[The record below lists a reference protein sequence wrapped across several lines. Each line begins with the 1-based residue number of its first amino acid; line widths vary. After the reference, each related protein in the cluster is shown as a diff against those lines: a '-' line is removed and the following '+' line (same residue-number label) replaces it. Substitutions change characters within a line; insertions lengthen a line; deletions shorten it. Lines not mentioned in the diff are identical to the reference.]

1 MKNRFQKKNELS
13 CRRMSAS
20 SLFEFL
26 DPGFRRGDDKR
37 MNNVFSISS
46 FSRKRESMYGKG
58 LDSGLRRND
67 DKVLSAGFR
76 WGDDKR
82 MNNVFSISSFSR
94 KRESMHG
101 KGLDSGLRRNDVK
114 VLSAGF
120 RWADDKFRFVFAL
133 MSVFLFMGFNAHAQ
147 TMTYEQVLQQ
157 VVDNY
162 PSLQTTAIAVERAR
176 LESVRVESQLG
187 WQLNA
192 AAGVQHDMS
201 STFGSAQDTLNLN
214 GNISRLLES
223 GNTLGFVANINRLDA
238 DTSFPGSPNPAL
250 STNVGVNYRMPLQ
263 KGADNTSLVQGR
275 LQAEVAVAQA
285 NADRRNV
292 YDQIAAQVIDLYINA
307 ATINA
312 RIENTQLAI
321 QRSQRLL
328 KYNQD
333 RAGLGIAEDKDLLQ
347 VRAQLRSREA
357 ELSALEMQWQAQR
370 INLNRLMGRDV
381 DADLQ
386 LQRNA
391 DTRISQSKDDM
402 LQQATQHSPAMA
414 VIDVRMKQADT
425 QLELSRDK
433 RKDKLDVVFNAG
445 YKTLSGDSTPSDV
458 SEGEMVGGVQLEFGR
473 GLDLSGYDAELQQ
486 AQLSRSAA
494 LQDQKQVLLD
504 LRYNI
509 AGVLAEINAGN
520 VALTAY
526 EKSVAS
532 EQAKLKEAEQRY
544 KRGRTDTDQLVQ
556 FEAQLATAELN
567 YDLQGI
573 ELARRAHKLRLLLG
587 DVWKT
592 VKVE

>member
-1 MKNRFQKKNELS
+1 MNNRFQKNNELS
-13 CRRMSAS
+13 CRHMPVS

-26 DPGFRRGDDKR
+26 DSGFRRGDD
-37 MNNVFSISS
+37 
-46 FSRKRESMYGKG
+46 
-58 LDSGLRRND
+58 
-67 DKVLSAGFR
+67 
-76 WGDDKR
+76 
-82 MNNVFSISSFSR
+82 
-94 KRESMHG
+94 
-101 KGLDSGLRRNDVK
+101 K

-147 TMTYEQVLQQ
+147 TMSYEQVLQQ

-201 STFGSAQDTLNLN
+201 PTFGSAQDTLNLN

-223 GNTLGFVANINRLDA
+223 GDTLGFVANINRLDA

-263 KGADNTSLVQGR
+263 KGADNTSLVQSR

-285 NADRRNV
+285 NAERRNV
-292 YDQIAAQVIDLYINA
+292 YDQIAGQVIDLYINA
-307 ATINA
+307 ASINA
-312 RIENTQLAI
+312 RIENTKLAI

-391 DTRISQSKDDM
+391 DTRISQSQDDM

-486 AQLSRSAA
+486 AQLLRSAA
-494 LQDQKQVLLD
+494 LQDQKQVLQD

-520 VALTAY
+520 IALTAY

-544 KRGRTDTDQLVQ
+544 KRGRSDTDQLVQ
-556 FEAQLATAELN
+556 FEAALATAELN

-573 ELARRAHKLRLLLG
+573 ELARRAHKLRLLVG

>member
-1 MKNRFQKKNELS
+1 
-13 CRRMSAS
+13 
-20 SLFEFL
+20 
-26 DPGFRRGDDKR
+26 
-37 MNNVFSISS
+37 
-46 FSRKRESMYGKG
+46 
-58 LDSGLRRND
+58 
-67 DKVLSAGFR
+67 
-76 WGDDKR
+76 
-82 MNNVFSISSFSR
+82 
-94 KRESMHG
+94 
-101 KGLDSGLRRNDVK
+101 
-114 VLSAGF
+114 
-120 RWADDKFRFVFAL
+120 
-133 MSVFLFMGFNAHAQ
+133 
-147 TMTYEQVLQQ
+147 MTYEQVLQQ

-192 AAGVQHDMS
+192 KAGVQHDMS
-201 STFGSAQDTLNLN
+201 STFGTPTDTLNLN
-214 GNISRLLES
+214 GNMSRMLES
-223 GNTLGFVANINRLDA
+223 GDTLGFVADINRLDA
-238 DTSFPGSPNPAL
+238 DSSFPGAPNPAL

-263 KGADNTSLVQGR
+263 KGADNTSFVQNR

-312 RIENTQLAI
+312 RIENTRLAI

-328 KYNQD
+328 KYNQS

-357 ELSALEMQWQAQR
+357 ELTALDMQWQAQR

-386 LQRNA
+386 LQRA
-391 DTRISQSKDDM
+391 TDISIGKNTDDM

-425 QLELSRDK
+425 ALELSRDK
-433 RKDKLDVVFNAG
+433 RKDKLDLVFNAG

-458 SEGEMVGGVQLEFGR
+458 SENEVVGGVQIEFGR

-486 AQLSRSAA
+486 AQLLRSAA

-520 VALTAY
+520 AALSAY

-532 EQAKLKEAEQRY
+532 EQAKLNEAEQRY
-544 KRGRTDTDQLVQ
+544 RRGRSDTDQLIQ

-567 YDLQGI
+567 QDLQSI
-573 ELARRAHKLRLLLG
+573 ELTRRIHKLQLLLG
-587 DVWKT
+587 NVWKT